1 MRVFTVLTVIITIM
15 AVIFR
20 WRYRIMNTLLAISFL
35 RRAAVVISMNMPVI
49 REKIMPAL
57 FQRRPTE

>member
-1 MRVFTVLTVIITIM
+1 MFTILTVLATIM
-15 AVIFR
+15 VMIFR

-35 RRAAVVISMNMPVI
+35 RRAAVMISMNMPVI

-57 FQRRPTE
+57 FNRQPVE